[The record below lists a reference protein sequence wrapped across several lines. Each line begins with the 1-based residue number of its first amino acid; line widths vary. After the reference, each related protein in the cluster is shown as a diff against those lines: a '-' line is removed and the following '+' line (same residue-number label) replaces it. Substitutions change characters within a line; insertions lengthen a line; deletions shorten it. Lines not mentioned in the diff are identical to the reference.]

1 MVSFQIPYFNAY
13 FTSHVDGWMKEI
25 ACIQKGQQRNIQKQR
40 SPGSIYTGIIKNTY
54 RSTFGSYI
62 KELHV
67 LIQKYWQLI
76 STKQLWSVPN
86 IVSSKSR
93 TVQYR
98 RNKTVRHPLK
108 KTVRHPLKKTV
119 RAPVEKD
126 SSAPRHFGTRW
137 KKVSNLHR
145 IFFQTIVITFFKI
158 KSTKIKK
165 NHQWSLKS
173 NQNIIYLNIL

>member
-108 KTVRHPLKKTV
+108 KTVRHRDSSAPIEKDSSGTRWKRQFGTKTFRHPLKKTV
-119 RAPVEKD
+119 RHQD
-126 SSAPRHFGTRW
+126 S
-137 KKVSNLHR
+137 
-145 IFFQTIVITFFKI
+145 
-158 KSTKIKK
+158 
-165 NHQWSLKS
+165 
-173 NQNIIYLNIL
+173 

>member
-76 STKQLWSVPN
+76 STKQLWSVLN

-98 RNKTVRHPLK
+98 VPRGPGQYRNVLYRDVQVPRCLGFIRLIWYTLFTVNDISFPYTTL
-108 KTVRHPLKKTV
+108 VCLI
-119 RAPVEKD
+119 D
-126 SSAPRHFGTRW
+126 SRVYGTW
-137 KKVSNLHR
+137 SP
-145 IFFQTIVITFFKI
+145 IF
-158 KSTKIKK
+158 
-165 NHQWSLKS
+165 
-173 NQNIIYLNIL
+173 II

>member
-108 KTVRHPLKKTV
+108 KTVRH
-119 RAPVEKD
+119 RDSSAPIEKD
-126 SSAPRHFGTRW
+126 SSGTRW
-137 KKVSNLHR
+137 KRQFGTKTVRHQDISAPLKKSVKSAPHFLSNKR
-145 IFFQTIVITFFKI
+145 D
-158 KSTKIKK
+158 
-165 NHQWSLKS
+165 
-173 NQNIIYLNIL
+173 YLF